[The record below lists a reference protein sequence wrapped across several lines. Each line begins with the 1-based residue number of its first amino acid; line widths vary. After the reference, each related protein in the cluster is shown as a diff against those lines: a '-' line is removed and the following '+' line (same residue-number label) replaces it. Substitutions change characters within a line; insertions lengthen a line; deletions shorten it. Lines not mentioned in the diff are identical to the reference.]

1 MADVKR
7 TSMNLDRD
15 LVREAAD
22 ALGTEGATATV
33 HAAMREVLDVRL
45 RVGLVDGIIDG
56 TIPVPTSE
64 ELEEMR
70 RPHGPW

>member
-33 HAAMREVLDVRL
+33 HAALQKVLDVRARADL
-45 RVGLVDGIIDG
+45 FDSVRYGDLE
-56 TIPVPTSE
+56 PPSPA
-64 ELEEMR
+64 ELERMR
-70 RPHGPW
+70 RGRTG